1 MRKNKDNVYQVDLK
15 PRWNFVAKFYLVCI
29 VLFTIFVAYICI
41 YRYTHKE
48 QIIENIKNNE
58 KQVVVENTTQK
69 NII

>member
-1 MRKNKDNVYQVDLK
+1 MRKNKDNVYQVELK
-15 PRWNFVAKFYLVCI
+15 PRWNFAARLYFVCI

-58 KQVVVENTTQK
+58 KQVVENTTQK